1 METCPPLAISKA
13 RSCCSSPQSVRTL
26 PGFVGWTSKNGG
38 FSTTTK
44 SSRSATI
51 ENSLAW
57 FARAASV
64 ADKAPLI
71 SLRNVTREYK
81 TGERTVHALGGVS
94 LEIARREFVAIRGPS
109 GCGKSTL
116 IHLLA
121 GLDHPTTGEIFVDD
135 LALHTADD
143 AALTQFRRRQVGLV
157 FQFFNLLPTMNVR
170 ENISFPLL
178 LQGVF
183 PREMDERAAELIEL
197 VGLGERSEHF
207 VHQLSGGEQQRTA
220 IARALVHRPSLLIAD
235 EPTGN
240 LDSQSAASVMELLE
254 KIGREA
260 MTTLIVVTHS
270 NEVAR
275 AAGRRVEMRDGRV
288 VGDSG
293 PLS

>member
-1 METCPPLAISKA
+1 MP
-13 RSCCSSPQSVRTL
+13 
-26 PGFVGWTSKNGG
+26 
-38 FSTTTK
+38 
-44 SSRSATI
+44 
-51 ENSLAW
+51 
-57 FARAASV
+57 SV

-81 TGERTVHALGGVS
+81 TGQRTVHALGGVS
-94 LEIARREFVAIRGPS
+94 LEIARREFVAVRGPS

-121 GLDHPTTGEIFVDD
+121 GLDQPTAGEIFVDG

-178 LQGVF
+178 LQGVG
-183 PREMDERAAELIEL
+183 PRESDERAMELVEL
-197 VGLGERSEHF
+197 VGLGERSDHF
-207 VHQLSGGEQQRTA
+207 IHQLSGGEQQRTA
-220 IARALVHRPSLLIAD
+220 IARALVHQPSLLIAD

-275 AAGRRVEMRDGRV
+275 AASRRIEMRDGKIV
-288 VGDSG
+288 DDSTRA
-293 PLS
+293 S

>member
-1 METCPPLAISKA
+1 M
-13 RSCCSSPQSVRTL
+13 
-26 PGFVGWTSKNGG
+26 
-38 FSTTTK
+38 K

-51 ENSLAW
+51 EKWRAW
-57 FARAASV
+57 FAPVASV

-71 SLRNVTREYK
+71 SLRNVTREYR

-94 LEIARREFVAIRGPS
+94 LEIARREFVAVRGPS

-121 GLDHPTTGEIFVDD
+121 GLDQPTAGEIFVDG

-178 LQGVF
+178 LQGVS
-183 PREMDERAAELIEL
+183 PRESDERARELIEL
-197 VGLGERSEHF
+197 VGLGERSDHF
-207 VHQLSGGEQQRTA
+207 IHQLSGGEQQRTA
-220 IARALVHRPSLLIAD
+220 IARALVHQPSLLIAD

-240 LDSQSAASVMELLE
+240 LDSQSAGSVMALLE

-270 NEVAR
+270 TEVAR
-275 AAGRRVEMRDGRV
+275 AASRRIEMRDGKV
-288 VGDSG
+288 VGDSVT
-293 PLS
+293 